1 MDHYKL
7 PISDINK
14 LFKDKK
20 LKHPYGTRPFKRQN
34 YIQKF
39 LNVQRVP
46 NQ

>member
-20 LKHPYGTRPFKRQN
+20 LKPSELYTEVFERTA
-34 YIQKF
+34 
-39 LNVQRVP
+39 VP